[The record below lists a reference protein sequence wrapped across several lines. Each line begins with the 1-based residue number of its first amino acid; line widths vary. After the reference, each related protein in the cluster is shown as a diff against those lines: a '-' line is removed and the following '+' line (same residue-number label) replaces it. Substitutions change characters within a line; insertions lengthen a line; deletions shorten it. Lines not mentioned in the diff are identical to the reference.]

1 MTQTLHERN
10 RLTGRRRYTRTRI
23 EKEIKRKEFQ
33 TGERDTEEGGTKDM
47 RDMQLIIRKF
57 LTGQESDFSR

>member
-10 RLTGRRRYTRTRI
+10 RLTGGRRYTRNRI
-23 EKEIKRKEFQ
+23 EKEIKRKEI
-33 TGERDTEEGGTKDM
+33 ERDTEEGGTKDM